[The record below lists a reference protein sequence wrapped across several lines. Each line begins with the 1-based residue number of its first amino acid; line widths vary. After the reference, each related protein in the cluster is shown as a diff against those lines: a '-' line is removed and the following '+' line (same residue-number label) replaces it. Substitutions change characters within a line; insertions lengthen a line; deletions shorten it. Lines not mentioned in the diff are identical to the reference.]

1 MNKLITSLVYLYINN
16 KSDKSE
22 QKLTC
27 VDVHQSI
34 DIHKHQMRNTLRKEG
49 TGGNNDLNILNAF
62 S

>member
-16 KSDKSE
+16 KSE

-27 VDVHQSI
+27 VDVYQSI
-34 DIHKHQMRNTLRKEG
+34 DIYKHQIRNTLRKEG
-49 TGGNNDLNILNAF
+49 TRGNNDLNILNAF